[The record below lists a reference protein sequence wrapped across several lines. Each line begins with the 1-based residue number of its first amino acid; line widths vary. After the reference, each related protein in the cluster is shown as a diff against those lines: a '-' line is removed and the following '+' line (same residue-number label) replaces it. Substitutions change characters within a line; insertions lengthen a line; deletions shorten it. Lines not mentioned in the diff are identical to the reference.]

1 MIPHRQNRMSPSMR
15 AEKEEKVEK
24 VQRSPATEIQEAKE
38 TAMVKLVMKEGPMEK
53 TKNPAQTRRKEAV
66 SLDDLSGC

>member
-1 MIPHRQNRMSPSMR
+1 MIPHRQNRMSPAMR
-15 AEKEEKVEK
+15 AEKAAKL
-24 VQRSPATEIQEAKE
+24 QGDPRTEIPEAKE
-38 TAMVKLVMKEGPMEK
+38 PAMVKLVVKEGPMVK

>member
-1 MIPHRQNRMSPSMR
+1 
-15 AEKEEKVEK
+15 
-24 VQRSPATEIQEAKE
+24 
-38 TAMVKLVMKEGPMEK
+38 MVKLVVKEGPMVK